1 MPIWFDL
8 FYGLLAWRFSYPGIL
23 RATARADVILSR
35 FRAGGSGLIL
45 TWWFFALGAI
55 AFIPIAVLSAQ
66 LIPDPTLATSAVVV
80 GVSAALV
87 QALGLLRWVFL
98 VPHLARE
105 SASGADPKTVDLV
118 FQSFHRY
125 LGVAVGEHLGY
136 LGTGAW
142 TILLRAGAATR
153 RLLARDHDPRLHHRC
168 DAAARRARVRRSVR
182 EGRLEGGRHPRAG
195 RLHPVVDLARRDR
208 DRAADR
214 GSARLSAD
222 QARVPGGR
230 GDVGE

>member
-1 MPIWFDL
+1 MLPWWLIAVPIWFNL

-23 RATARADVILSR
+23 REPTDVILSR

-66 LIPDPTLATSAVVV
+66 LIPDPTLATFAVVV
-80 GVSAALV
+80 GVTAALV

-136 LGTGAW
+136 LGTGVW
-142 TILLRAGAATR
+142 TILFAAGLQLGDYSLAITIPGYIIGAM
-153 RLLARDHDPRLHHRC
+153 LLL
-168 DAAARRARVRRSVR
+168 
-182 EGRLEGGRHPRAG
+182 GTLEFVGPFEKDGWKVAG
-195 RLHPVVDLARRDR
+195 ILVPVGYILWSIWLVVIGIVLLIT
-208 DRAADR
+208 
-214 GSARLSAD
+214 G
-222 QARVPGGR
+222 
-230 GDVGE
+230 